1 MRDTGIDPADYA
13 VPILIARARAE
24 RVLTRFDA
32 TPPTATFWGIESAID
47 DVDGTGRP
55 ATDEELAAVT
65 RALIG
70 DLR

>member
-1 MRDTGIDPADYA
+1 MSDHAALVKLARDRRTRAQAYDHDYSAATLRAIELA
-13 VPILIARARAE
+13 V
-24 RVLTRFDA
+24 
-32 TPPTATFWGIESAID
+32 G
-47 DVDGTGRP
+47 DVDSTGRP

>member
-1 MRDTGIDPADYA
+1 MSDHDA
-13 VPILIARARAE
+13 LINLARQRAE
-24 RVLTRFDA
+24 RALARFDA
-32 TPPTATFWGIESAID
+32 LGPTATLWGIESAID

>member
-1 MRDTGIDPADYA
+1 MSDHAA
-13 VPILIARARAE
+13 LINLARQRAE
-24 RVLTRFDA
+24 RAWRVSTRSA
-32 TPPTATFWGIESAID
+32 RPPPSGASSRPSTTPTAPVA
-47 DVDGTGRP
+47 P

>member
-1 MRDTGIDPADYA
+1 MSDHAA
-13 VPILIARARAE
+13 LISLARQRAE
-24 RVLTRFDA
+24 RALARFDA
-32 TPPTATFWGIESAID
+32 LGPTATLWGIESAID